1 MLNKG
6 DEAGDVVLGRG
17 RRMDVDLF
25 WSQSVSQPYQTRAG
39 PNRSTNLA
47 LGKQQLHVAL
57 GNSAV
62 LLLVV
67 VTDIVERGGGGG

>member
-1 MLNKG
+1 MKPGMLSLAEG
-6 DEAGDVVLGRG
+6 VGWTSTYFGVSQV
-17 RRMDVDLF
+17 
-25 WSQSVSQPYQTRAG
+25 SQSYQTRAG
-39 PNRSTNLA
+39 PNRPTNLA